1 MRSANKNLGQR
12 GLKEVL
18 EMPETLVL
26 VSEDCKD
33 SSILSLKIFLLALAP
48 LIDHLV
54 SSTRV
59 FIGSTVV
66 VSSLEDLAE
75 TAFSSKNEDSRFRG
89 KGSSK
94 TFCVG

>member
-18 EMPETLVL
+18 EMSETLVL

-33 SSILSLKIFLLALAP
+33 SSILSLKIFLLAPAP
-48 LIDHLV
+48 LIDHSV
-54 SSTRV
+54 SSTRA

-75 TAFSSKNEDSRFRG
+75 TAFSSRERG
-89 KGSSK
+89 PQRLL
-94 TFCVG
+94 V